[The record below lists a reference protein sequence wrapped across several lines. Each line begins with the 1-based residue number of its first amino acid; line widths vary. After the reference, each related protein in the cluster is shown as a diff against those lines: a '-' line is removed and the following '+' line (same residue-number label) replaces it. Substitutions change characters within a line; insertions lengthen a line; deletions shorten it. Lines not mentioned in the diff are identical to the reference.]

1 MIHLYLYPITDL
13 SFDYES
19 IISKLPDFIQQRIR
33 RKKQER
39 KRIVSMIG
47 YSLLQ
52 KALKEDFAM
61 DLGKVHFLDS
71 GKPVFDDQE
80 IYFNI
85 SHSNDL
91 VGVVISNRGVVGLDI
106 EQFRK
111 FERVETSFSFFSL
124 VEQDTI
130 LASSDP
136 NRKLIELWSKK
147 EALVKAV
154 GGKMFDMAAHTDVRF
169 SSTFWLKQNYFFNLI
184 PYDFNGFIWI
194 ATSFLTNNIV
204 IKREII

>member
-1 MIHLYLYPITDL
+1 M
-13 SFDYES
+13 
-19 IISKLPDFIQQRIR
+19 SKLPDLIQQRIN

-47 YSLLQ
+47 YTLLSR
-52 KALKEDFAM
+52 ALVANFAM
-61 DLGKVHFLDS
+61 DLSDIRFLDS
-71 GKPVFDDQE
+71 GKPVFKDKE
-80 IYFNI
+80 VYFNI

-111 FERVETSFSFFSL
+111 FERIESSFSFFSL

-130 LASSDP
+130 LKSPNP

-154 GGKMFDMAAHTDVRF
+154 GGKMFDMAGYTDVRF
-169 SSTFWLKQNYFFNLI
+169 SSTFWLNQKYFLNPIL
-184 PYDFNGFIWI
+184 YDFDGFIWV
-194 ATSFLTNNIV
+194 ASSFSTNNIV
-204 IKREII
+204 IKQEII